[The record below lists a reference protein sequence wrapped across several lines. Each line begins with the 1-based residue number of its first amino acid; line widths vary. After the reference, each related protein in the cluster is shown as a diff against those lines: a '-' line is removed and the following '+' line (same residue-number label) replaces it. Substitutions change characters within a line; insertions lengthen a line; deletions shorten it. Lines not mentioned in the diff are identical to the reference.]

1 MSKET
6 KELLAFSGL
15 LAILP
20 IAMVSY
26 LGSTSLFAIMYFDWM
41 EPLEAM
47 LTASVITGI
56 CNGASFF
63 VLMMAARYIA
73 SFVQK
78 FKGDK

>member
-6 KELLAFSGL
+6 KELFAFSGL

-47 LTASVITGI
+47 LVSAVIAGI

-73 SFVQK
+73 SFIQK

>member
-47 LTASVITGI
+47 LVSAVIAGI

-63 VLMMAARYIA
+63 VLMMVARYIA
-73 SFVQK
+73 SFIQK